1 MADGISSVN
10 YNSYNNELLT
20 KSDLKAYKN
29 LKSQLPEAEPDSVS
43 FTGNKKGDF
52 EADDSQEKPSKSNAG
67 IYIVSAA
74 LLVGAF
80 FTGKYLNK
88 IKDFFTSKGAKDAV
102 RDAVANVAE
111 TSRKAGAKAKDKLAK
126 AKNSVTDLVE
136 TGKKKIKGTSVS
148 GASEPVTEAR
158 ALETASNINTQHVNA
173 NTRKVVQEST
183 EKLVTPAEQAAYD
196 ASIAHQPLSPKQEA
210 VKAKLDAKNAAQRE
224 RLNSVANN
232 SQGSEKLNGVT
243 RNAKKAE
250 RVAAKITDGAH
261 VHPDNKNIYYTTN
274 GEVTKI
280 ITAAPNSKGDYEIVD
295 PLKIAKHL
303 AKQNIDLAKF
313 AA

>member
-10 YNSYNNELLT
+10 YNSYNNDLLT
-20 KSDLKAYKN
+20 KSDLKASKN
-29 LKSQLPEAEPDSVS
+29 LNSQLHEAEPDSVS
-43 FTGNKKGDF
+43 FTGNMKGDF
-52 EADDSQEKPSKSNAG
+52 EADKSQEKSSKSHTGA
-67 IYIVSAA
+67 YIITAS
-74 LLVGAF
+74 LLLGAF

-88 IKDFFTSKGAKDAV
+88 IKDFFTSKGAKEAVKDA
-102 RDAVANVAE
+102 AANVAE
-111 TSRKAGAKAKDKLAK
+111 TSRKVGAKAKDKLTK
-126 AKNSVTDLVE
+126 AKNRVADMVE
-136 TGKKKIKGTSVS
+136 TGRKKIKGTSVQ

-303 AKQNIDLAKF
+303 AKQNVDLTKF
-313 AA
+313 AV